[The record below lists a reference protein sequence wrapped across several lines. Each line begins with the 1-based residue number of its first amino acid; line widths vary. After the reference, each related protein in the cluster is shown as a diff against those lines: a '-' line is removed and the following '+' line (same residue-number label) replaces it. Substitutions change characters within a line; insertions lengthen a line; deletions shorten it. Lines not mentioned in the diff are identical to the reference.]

1 MNKRC
6 ITYAIIVSSI
16 AAIFFGGCVPEDSLQ
31 WSDDGSVGL
40 LRVAGALYMVDGQTG
55 ALTEIASHDVQLLPD
70 VSKDGS
76 LIAYSEQVTCAS
88 LSEGLKLLPAGQ
100 VKMIEFYAGQAKK
113 SLLDAGKLTDDQFP
127 FPEQGLLTPHD
138 YRNWAIRYMCEHAD
152 DKLSKILGE
161 EGIKKARELP
171 LHYFRVV
178 VVSRKAPDKKN
189 VVATSLFAIL
199 GTKLSPNNQHVAY
212 LMHTQ
217 QGQVSNAFEEYG
229 LYVASLKGDAQ
240 AVRVGDRAA
249 FGCDWSK
256 DGERLAYL
264 EADSRDLRED
274 DLILGTLK
282 ERIVADAQGGLF
294 ATPAAPSDQGSACTH
309 DCTGQT
315 ASFAGAVFYP
325 WLKVRY
331 GSGGRIFFSSCL
343 LPLPTGKK
351 DEPRWSLFCYDSV
364 TAAVADVL
372 PSGVSNYTG
381 QAIMMS
387 QFALS
392 PDLKSVLL
400 PIKNNRFIC
409 YTLGTDSIEFPI
421 REDEGFGEEDAAELL
436 PSWKGNNEISFL
448 VVEKSH
454 FLPKPQE
461 GAAALRKE
469 IIVLNKTAGT
479 SRVLSKNWP
488 DEMTSRSEGDQQKK

>member
-1 MNKRC
+1 MNNRW
-6 ITYAIIVSSI
+6 ITYALVASCM
-16 AAIFFGGCVPEDSLQ
+16 AATFFGGCIPEDSLQ

-40 LRVAGALYMVDGQTG
+40 LRVAGALYLVDGQTD

-70 VSKDGS
+70 ISKDGS
-76 LIAYSEQVTCAS
+76 LIAYAEQVKCDS

-100 VKMIEFYAGQAKK
+100 VKMIMFYASQVKK
-113 SLLDAGKLTDDQFP
+113 SLLEAGMLADGGFP
-127 FPEQGLLTPHD
+127 FPEQGPLTPDD
-138 YRNWAIRYMCEHAD
+138 YRNWAIRYMCERAD
-152 DKLSKILGE
+152 DKLSKILGD
-161 EGIKKARELP
+161 EGNKKAREMP

-178 VVSRKAPDKKN
+178 VVSRKALDKKN
-189 VVATSLFAIL
+189 VVATSLFSVLA
-199 GTKLSPNNQHVAY
+199 TRLSPNNRHVAY

-217 QGQVSNAFEEYG
+217 QGQVSNSFEEYG
-229 LYVASLKGDAQ
+229 LYVASLKGDVQ
-240 AVRVGDRAA
+240 AVHVGDRVA
-249 FGCDWSK
+249 FGYDWSE
-256 DGERLAYL
+256 DGERIVYL
-264 EADSRDLRED
+264 DADSQDLRED

-282 ERIVADAQGGLF
+282 ERIVADTQGGLF
-294 ATPAAPSDQGSACTH
+294 ATPAVPSDQGSAWTH
-309 DCTGQT
+309 ECTGQT
-315 ASFAGAVFYP
+315 ASLAGAVFYP

-372 PSGVSNYTG
+372 PSGVSNHTG

-392 PDLKSVLL
+392 PDQKKVLL

-409 YTLGTDSIEFPI
+409 YELGTDSIEFPI

-436 PSWKGNNEISFL
+436 PSWKGNDEISFL
-448 VVEKSH
+448 VAGNSH
-454 FLPKPQE
+454 FLPKAEE
-461 GAAALRKE
+461 GVAASPKQ
-469 IIVLNKTAGT
+469 IIVLKKSDGT
-479 SRVLSKNWP
+479 SRVLSKSWP
-488 DEMTSRSEGDQQKK
+488 DAATPTSEDRQQEK

>member
-1 MNKRC
+1 
-6 ITYAIIVSSI
+6 VLSL
-16 AAIFFGGCVPEDSLQ
+16 AAVFFGGCIPEDSLE
-31 WSDDGSVGL
+31 WSADGSVGL
-40 LRVAGALYMVDGQTG
+40 LKAQGGLYLVDGQTG
-55 ALTEIASHDVQLLPD
+55 DLTEIASGEIQLLPD
-70 VSKDGS
+70 ISKDGS
-76 LIAYSEQVTCAS
+76 LIAYAEQVTCQS
-88 LSEGLKLLPAGQ
+88 VLEGLKLLPAGQ
-100 VKMIEFYAGQAKK
+100 VKMIEFYAAKAGV
-113 SLLDAGKLTDDQFP
+113 SLLDAGKLTDDRFP

-138 YRNWAIRYMCEHAD
+138 YRNWAIRYLVESPD
-152 DKLSKILGE
+152 PKVSQILGQ

-189 VVATSLFAIL
+189 VVTTSLFTIL

-229 LYVASLKGDAQ
+229 LYVASLKGDVQ
-240 AVRVGDRAA
+240 AVRVGDRVA

-294 ATPAAPSDQGSACTH
+294 ATPSVPSDQGSAYTH
-309 DCTGQT
+309 ECTGQT

-331 GSGGRIFFSSCL
+331 GAGGRIFFSSCL
-343 LPLPTGKK
+343 LPLPTSKK
-351 DEPRWSLFCYDSV
+351 DEPKWSLFCYDSV
-364 TAAVADVL
+364 TGAVADVL

-392 PDLKSVLL
+392 PDQKKVLL

-409 YTLGTDSIEFPI
+409 YALGTDSIEFPI
-421 REDEGFGEEDAAELL
+421 AEDEGFGEEDAAELL
-436 PSWKGNNEISFL
+436 PSWKGNDEISFL
-448 VVEKSH
+448 VGQKSH

-461 GAAALRKE
+461 GVTASRDKE
-469 IIVLNKTAGT
+469 IIILNKTAGT

-488 DEMTSRSEGDQQKK
+488 SQVTPKTEDRQQKN

>member
-1 MNKRC
+1 MSNRWV
-6 ITYAIIVSSI
+6 TYGLVVSSL
-16 AAIFFGGCVPEDSLQ
+16 AAVFLGGCIPEDSLQ

-40 LRVAGALYMVDGQTG
+40 LRVAGALYLVDGQTG
-55 ALTEIASHDVQLLPD
+55 ALTEIASGEIQLLPD
-70 VSKDGS
+70 ISKDGS
-76 LIAYSEQVTCAS
+76 LIAYTEQVTCDN
-88 LSEGLKLLPAGQ
+88 LSEGLKVLPAGQ
-100 VKMIEFYAGQAKK
+100 VKLIEFYAAQTKK

-189 VVATSLFAIL
+189 VVATSLFTIL

-229 LYVASLKGDAQ
+229 LYVASLKGDVQ
-240 AVRVGDRAA
+240 AVRVGDRVA

-294 ATPAAPSDQGSACTH
+294 ATPAAPSDQGSAFTH

-331 GSGGRIFFSSCL
+331 GAGGRIFFSSCL

-392 PDLKSVLL
+392 PDQRSVLL

-409 YTLGTDSIEFPI
+409 YALGTDSIEFPI
-421 REDEGFGEEDAAELL
+421 KEDEGFGEEDAAELL
-436 PSWKGNNEISFL
+436 PSWKGNDEISFL
-448 VVEKSH
+448 VAGKSH
-454 FLPKPQE
+454 FLPKAEE
-461 GAAALRKE
+461 GVADSPKQ
-469 IIVLNKTAGT
+469 IIVLKKSDGT
-479 SRVLSKNWP
+479 SRVLSKSWP
-488 DEMTSRSEGDQQKK
+488 DAATPTSEDRQQKK

>member
-1 MNKRC
+1 MNNHW
-6 ITYAIIVSSI
+6 ITLALVTSSLTVL
-16 AAIFFGGCVPEDSLQ
+16 FFGGCIPEDSLQ

-40 LRVAGALYMVDGQTG
+40 LGVSGALYLVDGQTG
-55 ALTEIASHDVQLLPD
+55 DPTEIASGEIQLLPD
-70 VSKDGS
+70 ISKDGS
-76 LIAYSEQVTCAS
+76 LIAYAEQVKCENV
-88 LSEGLKLLPAGQ
+88 LEGLKLLPAGQ
-100 VKMIEFYAGQAKK
+100 VKMIEFYAAKAGV
-113 SLLDAGKLTDDQFP
+113 SLLDAGKLTDGRFP
-127 FPEQGLLTPHD
+127 FPEQGLLTPRE
-138 YRNWAIRYMCEHAD
+138 YRNWAIRYLVESPD
-152 DKLSKILGE
+152 PKVSQILGQ

-178 VVSRKAPDKKN
+178 VVPRKAPDKKN

-229 LYVASLKGDAQ
+229 LYVASLKGDVQ
-240 AVRVGDRAA
+240 AVRVGDRVA

-256 DGERLAYL
+256 DGQRLAYL

-294 ATPAAPSDQGSACTH
+294 ATPVAPSDQGSACTH
-309 DCTGQT
+309 ECTGQT

-331 GSGGRIFFSSCL
+331 GAGGRIFFSSCL

-351 DEPRWSLFCYDSV
+351 DEPRWSLFCYDSL

-392 PDLKSVLL
+392 PDGKNVLL

-409 YTLGTDSIEFPI
+409 YALGTDSIEFPI
-421 REDEGFGEEDAAELL
+421 KEDEGFGEENAAELL
-436 PSWKGNNEISFL
+436 PSWKGNDEISFL
-448 VVEKSH
+448 VSENSH
-454 FLPKPQE
+454 FLPKAEE
-461 GAAALRKE
+461 GVAASPKQ
-469 IIVLNKTAGT
+469 IIVLKKSDGT
-479 SRVLSKNWP
+479 SRVLSKKWP
-488 DEMTSRSEGDQQKK
+488 GQVRPSPDDRQQEK

>member
-1 MNKRC
+1 MSNRC
-6 ITYAIIVSSI
+6 ITCTLVVFSL
-16 AAIFFGGCVPEDSLQ
+16 AAIFFGGCIPEDSLE

-40 LRVAGALYMVDGQTG
+40 LRVAGALYLVDGQTG
-55 ALTEIASHDVQLLPD
+55 ALTEIAPRDVQLLPD
-70 VSKDGS
+70 ISKDGS
-76 LIAYSEQVTCAS
+76 LIAYTEQVTCES
-88 LSEGLKLLPAGQ
+88 VLEGLKLLPAGQ
-100 VKMIEFYAGQAKK
+100 VKLIEFYAAQAKK
-113 SLLDAGKLTDDQFP
+113 SLLDAGKLTDDRFP

-138 YRNWAIRYMCEHAD
+138 YRNWAIRYVVENAD
-152 DKLSKILGE
+152 PKLSQILGQ

-171 LHYFRVV
+171 LHYFRVI

-189 VVATSLFAIL
+189 VVATSLFTIL

-229 LYVASLKGDAQ
+229 LYVASLKGDVQ
-240 AVRVGDRAA
+240 AVRVGDRVA

-294 ATPAAPSDQGSACTH
+294 ATPAAPSDQGSAFTH

-315 ASFAGAVFYP
+315 ASLAGVVFYP

-331 GSGGRIFFSSCL
+331 GAGGRMFFSSCL

-372 PSGVSNYTG
+372 PSAVSNHTG

-392 PDLKSVLL
+392 PDQKSVLL

-421 REDEGFGEEDAAELL
+421 KEDEGFGEEDAAELL
-436 PSWKGNNEISFL
+436 PAWKGNDEISFW
-448 VVEKSH
+448 VAENSH
-454 FLPKPQE
+454 FVPKTEE
-461 GAAALRKE
+461 GTAASRKE
-469 IIVLNKTAGT
+469 VIVLKKTDGT

-488 DEMTSRSEGDQQKK
+488 GEVTPSSEDRQQEK